1 MEEMNSKFTKLL
13 KNFDNNR
20 AGQNGT
26 AHFSDSF
33 TKKPPLA
40 EPVRNDQN
48 DGEDDVSDQE
58 NTCD

>member
-1 MEEMNSKFTKLL
+1 LGEIDAKFTKLL

-20 AGQNGT
+20 GNGT

-33 TKKPPLA
+33 PKRPPRA
-40 EPVRNDQN
+40 EPVRDNQN
-48 DGEDDVSDQE
+48 DEEEDVSDQE

>member
-1 MEEMNSKFTKLL
+1 MNAKFTKLL

-33 TKKPPLA
+33 PKKPPRA
-40 EPVRNDQN
+40 EPVRDNQN
-48 DGEDDVSDQE
+48 DEEEDASDQE

>member
-1 MEEMNSKFTKLL
+1 MGEMNTKFTKLL

-33 TKKPPLA
+33 TKKPPRV

-48 DGEDDVSDQE
+48 DGEDDVSD
-58 NTCD
+58 